1 LPYRSAWARNFPNKI
16 GWQEFMIEIPVP
28 FRLRDRLVTP
38 ERNMIAGPDGEVSI
52 EPKIMQVLCVLAG
65 EPGRVF
71 TRAELIDRV
80 WGTEFGADESLTRAI
95 SHLRKALG
103 DTRSEPI
110 VIETISKRGYRLLPS
125 AIASQAPQ
133 AASPVSTAPSRR
145 LWMAGAGAAIATAA
159 LAWWLKPIFH
169 KPGSIPVIVLPVN
182 PIRREPPQLSL
193 AAALTVDLVG
203 LLAREKRFHV
213 TVRKP
218 DPAMAGSR
226 SYAIY
231 ADLQIADGQLRTHV
245 EIMSVDTEQAL
256 WSHIY
261 EQPYD
266 GKLPSQDKLSSAI
279 AKDLTA
285 ALLPLAEAKK

>member
-1 LPYRSAWARNFPNKI
+1 LGEKFSKQI

-103 DTRSEPI
+103 DTRGEPM

-145 LWMAGAGAAIATAA
+145 LWMTGAGAAIATVA
-159 LAWWLKPIFH
+159 LAWWLKPLLH
-169 KPGSIPVIVLPVN
+169 KPGNIPVIVLPVN
-182 PIRREPPQLSL
+182 PIRREPPQQSL

-203 LLAREKRFHV
+203 LLARENRFHV

-218 DPAMAGSR
+218 DPAMAGVR

-231 ADLQIADGQLRTHV
+231 ADLQIAAGQLRTHV
-245 EIMSVDTEQAL
+245 EIMSVDTAQAL
-256 WSHIY
+256 WSRIY

-285 ALLPLAEAKK
+285 ALLALTETKK

>member
-1 LPYRSAWARNFPNKI
+1 
-16 GWQEFMIEIPVP
+16 MTEIPAP

-38 ERNMIAGPDGEVSI
+38 ERNMIAGEGGEVSI

-65 EPGRVF
+65 EPGRVL

-103 DTRSEPI
+103 DTRGEPM

-125 AIASQAPQ
+125 AVASQVADM
-133 AASPVSTAPSRR
+133 ALPVSSSPSRR
-145 LWMAGAGAAIATAA
+145 VWMAGAGAAIAAAA
-159 LAWWLKPIFH
+159 LAWSLKPVFH

-182 PIRREPPQLSL
+182 PIRREPPQQSL

-218 DPAMAGSR
+218 DPAMAGVR

-231 ADLQIADGQLRTHV
+231 ADLQIAAGQLRTHV

-256 WSHIY
+256 WSRIY

-266 GKLPSQDKLSSAI
+266 GKLPSQDKLSSAV

-285 ALLPLAEAKK
+285 ALLALAETKK

>member
-1 LPYRSAWARNFPNKI
+1 MT
-16 GWQEFMIEIPVP
+16 QIPAP

-103 DTRSEPI
+103 DTRAEPV

-125 AIASQAPQ
+125 AMASQAPQ
-133 AASPVSTAPSRR
+133 AVSPVSPPVSRR
-145 LWMAGAGAAIATAA
+145 AWMAGAGAAIAAATA
-159 LAWWLKPIFH
+159 LAWWLKPPSH

-182 PIRREPPQLSL
+182 PIQREPPQLSL

-203 LLAREKRFHV
+203 LLARQKRFHV

-218 DPAMAGSR
+218 DPALAGER

-231 ADLQIADGQLRTHV
+231 ADLQIADGQLKTHV
-245 EIMSVDTEQAL
+245 EIMSVETRQAL
-256 WSHIY
+256 WSRIY

-266 GKLPSQDKLSSAI
+266 GKLPSQDRLSSAI

-285 ALLPLAEAKK
+285 GLLALAETKK

>member
-1 LPYRSAWARNFPNKI
+1 MVHISA
-16 GWQEFMIEIPVP
+16 P

-38 ERNMIAGPDGEVSI
+38 ERNMIAGPDGEVSV
-52 EPKIMQVLCVLAG
+52 EPKIMQVLCVLTG

-71 TRAELIDRV
+71 TRVELIDRV

-103 DTRSEPI
+103 DTRSEPM

-133 AASPVSTAPSRR
+133 PASPVSPSPSRR
-145 LWMAGAGAAIATAA
+145 VWIAGAGAAIAAAA
-159 LAWWLKPIFH
+159 LAWWVKPFS
-169 KPGSIPVIVLPVN
+169 PRTIPVIVLPVN
-182 PIRREPPQLSL
+182 AIGREGAQHSL

-203 LLAREKRFHV
+203 MLAREKRFHV

-218 DPAMAGSR
+218 DPAMPRAR

-231 ADLQIADGQLRTHV
+231 ADLQIAGGQLRTHV

-285 ALLPLAEAKK
+285 GLLALTETKK

>member
-1 LPYRSAWARNFPNKI
+1 MGEKFSKQI

-103 DTRSEPI
+103 DTRGEPM

-145 LWMAGAGAAIATAA
+145 LWMTGAGAAIATVA
-159 LAWWLKPIFH
+159 LAWWLKPLLH
-169 KPGSIPVIVLPVN
+169 KPGNIPVIVLPVN
-182 PIRREPPQLSL
+182 PIRREPPQQSL

-203 LLAREKRFHV
+203 LLARENRFHV

-218 DPAMAGSR
+218 DPAMAGVR

-231 ADLQIADGQLRTHV
+231 ADLQIAAGQLRTHV
-245 EIMSVDTEQAL
+245 EIMSVDTAQAL
-256 WSHIY
+256 WSRIY

-285 ALLPLAEAKK
+285 ALLALTETKK

>member
-1 LPYRSAWARNFPNKI
+1 
-16 GWQEFMIEIPVP
+16 MIEIPVP
-28 FRLRDRLVTP
+28 FRLRDRLVAP
-38 ERNMIAGPDGEVSI
+38 ERNMIAGPDGEASI

-103 DTRSEPI
+103 DTRGEPM

-125 AIASQAPQ
+125 AIASPAPDT
-133 AASPVSTAPSRR
+133 ASPDSSSPSRR
-145 LWMAGAGAAIATAA
+145 LWMAGAGAGIAAAA
-159 LAWWLKPIFH
+159 LAWWLKPLH
-169 KPGSIPVIVLPVN
+169 KPESIPVIVLPVN

-218 DPAMAGSR
+218 DPAMAGVR

-231 ADLQIADGQLRTHV
+231 ADLQIAAGQLKTHV

-256 WSHIY
+256 WSRIY

-285 ALLPLAEAKK
+285 ALLALTGTKK

>member
-1 LPYRSAWARNFPNKI
+1 
-16 GWQEFMIEIPVP
+16 MTEIPAP

-38 ERNMIAGPDGEVSI
+38 ERNMIAGKGGEVSI

-103 DTRSEPI
+103 DTRGEPM

-125 AIASQAPQ
+125 AVAGPAPET
-133 AASPVSTAPSRR
+133 ASPVSSSPSRR
-145 LWMAGAGAAIATAA
+145 AWMTGAGAAIAAGA
-159 LAWWLKPIFH
+159 LAWWLKPLFH

-182 PIRREPPQLSL
+182 PIRREPPQQSL

-203 LLAREKRFHV
+203 LLARERRFHV

-218 DPAMAGSR
+218 DPAMAGVR

-231 ADLQIADGQLRTHV
+231 ADLQIAAGQLRTHV

-256 WSHIY
+256 WSRIY

-285 ALLPLAEAKK
+285 GLLALAGIKK

>member
-1 LPYRSAWARNFPNKI
+1 
-16 GWQEFMIEIPVP
+16 MIEIPAP

-38 ERNMIAGPDGEVSI
+38 ERNMIAAPDGEVSI

-95 SHLRKALG
+95 SHLRKAQG
-103 DTRSEPI
+103 DTRGEPQ
-110 VIETISKRGYRLLPS
+110 VIETIAKRGYRLLPS
-125 AIASQAPQ
+125 ALADQAPP
-133 AASPVSTAPSRR
+133 AASPVSPSPSRR
-145 LWMAGAGAAIATAA
+145 VWIAGAGVAVAAAV
-159 LAWWLKPIFH
+159 LAWWARPFAPKT
-169 KPGSIPVIVLPVN
+169 IPVIVLPVN
-182 PIRREPPQLSL
+182 PIRREPPQASL

-203 LLAREKRFHV
+203 LLARENRFHV

-218 DPAMAGSR
+218 DPAMAGSL
-226 SYAIY
+226 SYAIF
-231 ADLQIADGQLRTHV
+231 ADLQIAGGQLRTHV

-256 WSHIY
+256 WSRIY

-285 ALLPLAEAKK
+285 ALLALAEAKK

>member
-1 LPYRSAWARNFPNKI
+1 MATFPT
-16 GWQEFMIEIPVP
+16 P

-38 ERNMIAGPDGEVSI
+38 ERNMIAGPDGEVSV
-52 EPKIMQVLCVLAG
+52 EPKIMQVLCVLTS

-103 DTRSEPI
+103 DTRSEPM

-125 AIASQAPQ
+125 AIARPAPQ
-133 AASPVSTAPSRR
+133 GALPVSPFPSRR
-145 LWMAGAGAAIATAA
+145 VWIAGASATIATAA
-159 LAWWLKPIFH
+159 LAWWLKPLSH
-169 KPGSIPVIVLPVN
+169 APESIPVIVLPVN
-182 PIRREPPQLSL
+182 PIRREPPQASL

-218 DPAMAGSR
+218 DPAMAGVR

-231 ADLQIADGQLRTHV
+231 ADLQIAGGRLRTHV

-256 WSHIY
+256 WSRIY

-285 ALLPLAEAKK
+285 GLLALAETKK

>member
-1 LPYRSAWARNFPNKI
+1 
-16 GWQEFMIEIPVP
+16 MVHIPAP

-38 ERNMIAGPDGEVSI
+38 ERNMIAGPDGEVSV
-52 EPKIMQVLCVLAG
+52 EPKIMQVLCVLTG

-103 DTRSEPI
+103 DTRGEPM

-125 AIASQAPQ
+125 AIASQVRTDRLAGFPLSQ
-133 AASPVSTAPSRR
+133 PPRLDGGRR
-145 LWMAGAGAAIATAA
+145 RGNCRRGAGLVAEAF
-159 LAWWLKPIFH
+159 FH
-169 KPGSIPVIVLPVN
+169 KPESIPVIVLPVN
-182 PIRREPPQLSL
+182 AIRREPPQHSL

-218 DPAMAGSR
+218 DPAMAGVR

-256 WSHIY
+256 WSRIY

-266 GKLPSQDKLSSAI
+266 GKLPSQDRLSSAI

-285 ALLPLAEAKK
+285 GLLALTETKK

>member
-1 LPYRSAWARNFPNKI
+1 MHCRARRRRRASSPRSW
-16 GWQEFMIEIPVP
+16 
-28 FRLRDRLVTP
+28 
-38 ERNMIAGPDGEVSI
+38 
-52 EPKIMQVLCVLAG
+52 QVLCVLAG

-103 DTRSEPI
+103 DTRAEPM

-125 AIASQAPQ
+125 AIASQVHRLPRRFPLLP
-133 AASPVSTAPSRR
+133 AAAHGWRA
-145 LWMAGAGAAIATAA
+145 AGAVFAAAA
-159 LAWWLKPIFH
+159 LAWWLKPLFH
-169 KPGSIPVIVLPVN
+169 KPESIPVIVLPVN
-182 PIRREPPQLSL
+182 PIRREPSQLSL

-218 DPAMAGSR
+218 DPAMAGVR

-231 ADLQIADGQLRTHV
+231 ADLQVADGQLTHPCRDHECRHRTGPV
-245 EIMSVDTEQAL
+245 VTYLRATL
-256 WSHIY
+256 
-261 EQPYD
+261 
-266 GKLPSQDKLSSAI
+266 
-279 AKDLTA
+279 
-285 ALLPLAEAKK
+285 